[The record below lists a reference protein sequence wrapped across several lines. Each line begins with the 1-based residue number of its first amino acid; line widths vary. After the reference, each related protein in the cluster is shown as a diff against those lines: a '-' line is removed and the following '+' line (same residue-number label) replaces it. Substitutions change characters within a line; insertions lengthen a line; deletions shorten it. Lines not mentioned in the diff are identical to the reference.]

1 MSGNVGDVGGQNA
14 MGQVVDSERVLE
26 SGAHWPVDR
35 PSRRAMPHVGL
46 LDNHRGIENE
56 QR

>member
-1 MSGNVGDVGGQNA
+1 MSSNVGDVGEQNA
-14 MGQVVDSERVLE
+14 MGQVVGFERMLE
-26 SGAHWPVDR
+26 SDAPWPVDG

-46 LDNHRGIENE
+46 LDNHRGIEHE